1 MLKKIACIFLALI
14 LAAALTTPI
23 TAQDSND
30 RDVEAERLVY
40 DNSWDKGVVVV
51 LYQSRQYGTGWWVN
65 LEDKILVT
73 AAHVVNFDSS
83 ADQNDITIIRG
94 TWTTKGKVIYLD
106 RYSDICII
114 QADQVPEGAYEFAVA
129 QGVSKGDEIIVI
141 GYPYEL
147 LQVYANNIYRMSMN
161 PRASFGTVTWIE
173 EPYRLAEIGT
183 YTDAG
188 NSGGPVVNRKGA
200 VVGLVTFALT
210 GRSATLY
217 FMSTCHAVKEVL
229 DRAGIHYRVAPEF
242 LEVENSYLSSNP
254 KISLI
259 ISGLGAFIIGV
270 MVTMFMVKSK
280 KR

>member
-1 MLKKIACIFLALI
+1 VLKKIACIFLALI

>member
-14 LAAALTTPI
+14 LVAALTMPI
-23 TAQDSND
+23 TAQDQD

-65 LEDKILVT
+65 LDDKILVT

-94 TWTTKGKVIYLD
+94 TWTTKGKVVYLD
-106 RYSDICII
+106 RYSDICVI
-114 QADQVPEGAYEFAVA
+114 QADQVPEGAFEFSIAMDVR
-129 QGVSKGDEIIVI
+129 KGDRIIVI

-147 LQVYANNIYRMSMN
+147 LQVYANNIYRMSEN
-161 PRASFGTVTWIE
+161 PRASFGVVTWIE
-173 EPYRLAEIGT
+173 TPYRLAEIGT

-188 NSGGPVVNRKGA
+188 NSGGPIVNEKGA

-217 FMSTCHAVKEVL
+217 FMTTCHAIREVL
-229 DRAGIHYRVAPEF
+229 DRAGVHYSIAPEF
-242 LEVENSYLSSNP
+242 LEVGSSFPSSNP
-254 KISLI
+254 KLNLI
-259 ISGLGAFIIGV
+259 ILGLGAFIIGV
-270 MVTMFMVKSK
+270 MVTMFIVKSK
-280 KR
+280 RR

>member
-14 LAAALTTPI
+14 LAAALTMPI
-23 TAQDSND
+23 TAQDQD

-106 RYSDICII
+106 RYSDICVI
-114 QADQVPEGAYEFAVA
+114 QADQVTEGDFEFSVA
-129 QGVSKGDEIIVI
+129 MDVHKGDRIIVI

-147 LQVYANNIYRMSMN
+147 LQVYANNIYRMSEN
-161 PRASFGTVTWIE
+161 PRASCGVVTWIE
-173 EPYRLAEIGT
+173 TPYRLAEIGT

-188 NSGGPVVNRKGA
+188 NSGGPIVNEKGA

-217 FMSTCHAVKEVL
+217 FMTTCHAIREVL
-229 DRAGIHYRVAPEF
+229 DRAGVHYSIAPEF
-242 LEVENSYLSSNP
+242 LEVGSSFPSSNP
-254 KISLI
+254 KLNLI
-259 ISGLGAFIIGV
+259 ILGLGAFIIGV

-280 KR
+280 RR

>member
-1 MLKKIACIFLALI
+1 MRKIAYMLLAFLI
-14 LAAALTTPI
+14 ALTLIAPV
-23 TAQDSND
+23 AADNQD

-94 TWTTKGKVIYLD
+94 TWTTKGKVVYLD
-106 RYSDICII
+106 RYSDICVI
-114 QADQVPEGAYEFAVA
+114 QADQVPEGAFEFSIAMDVR
-129 QGVSKGDEIIVI
+129 KGDRIIVI

-147 LQVYANNIYRMSMN
+147 LQVYANNIYRMSEN
-161 PRASFGTVTWIE
+161 PRASFGVVTWIE
-173 EPYRLAEIGT
+173 TPYRLAEIGT

-188 NSGGPVVNRKGA
+188 NSGGPIVNEKGA

-217 FMSTCHAVKEVL
+217 FMTTCHAIREVL
-229 DRAGIHYRVAPEF
+229 DRAGVHYSIAPEF
-242 LEVENSYLSSNP
+242 LEVGSSFPSSNP
-254 KISLI
+254 KLNLI
-259 ISGLGAFIIGV
+259 ILGLGAFIIGV
-270 MVTMFMVKSK
+270 MVTMFVVKN
-280 KR
+280 RRR

>member
-14 LAAALTTPI
+14 LAAALTMPI
-23 TAQDSND
+23 TAQDQD

-65 LEDKILVT
+65 LDDKILVT

-94 TWTTKGKVIYLD
+94 TWTTKGKVVYLD
-106 RYSDICII
+106 RYSDICVI
-114 QADQVPEGAYEFAVA
+114 QADQVPEGAFEFSIAMDVR
-129 QGVSKGDEIIVI
+129 KGDRIIVI

-147 LQVYANNIYRMSMN
+147 LQVYANNIYRMSEN
-161 PRASFGTVTWIE
+161 PRASFGVVTWIE
-173 EPYRLAEIGT
+173 TPYRLAEIGT

-188 NSGGPVVNRKGA
+188 NSGGPIVNEKGA

-217 FMSTCHAVKEVL
+217 FMTTCHAIREIL
-229 DRAGIHYRVAPEF
+229 DRAGVHYSIAPEF
-242 LEVENSYLSSNP
+242 LEVGSSFPSSNP
-254 KISLI
+254 KLNLI
-259 ISGLGAFIIGV
+259 ILGLGAFIVGI
-270 MVTMFMVKSK
+270 MVTMFVVKN
-280 KR
+280 RRR

>member
-1 MLKKIACIFLALI
+1 MKKIACIFLALI
-14 LAAALTTPI
+14 LAAALTMPI
-23 TAQDSND
+23 TAQDQD

-106 RYSDICII
+106 RYSDICVI
-114 QADQVPEGAYEFAVA
+114 QADQVPEGAFEFSIAMDVH
-129 QGVSKGDEIIVI
+129 KGDRIIVI

-147 LQVYANNIYRMSMN
+147 LQVYANNIYRMSEN
-161 PRASFGTVTWIE
+161 PRASFGVVTWIE
-173 EPYRLAEIGT
+173 TPYRLAEIGT

-188 NSGGPVVNRKGA
+188 NSGGPIVNEKGA

-217 FMSTCHAVKEVL
+217 FMTTCHAIREVL
-229 DRAGIHYRVAPEF
+229 DRAGVHYSIAPEF
-242 LEVENSYLSSNP
+242 LEVGSSFPSSNP
-254 KISLI
+254 KLNLI
-259 ISGLGAFIIGV
+259 ILGLGAFIIGV

-280 KR
+280 RR